1 MTYAD
6 QSIEGFLS
14 AVASTRVAPS
24 AGAVAAFTGALGASL
39 CEMVCLHTSE
49 AARADRL
56 TVAEATLRDRRQLLL
71 TLADED
77 GAAVD
82 EVQTAFEQSS
92 DDDHERQALRSAT
105 EIPTCIAEAARDVA
119 EQAVVVAE
127 EGTPNARIDA
137 IVGATLARS
146 AVTAAAII
154 VRANLDLL
162 ADHEFANDVRDR
174 IDTADTDAR
183 AAVDAVTGRG
193 A

>member
-6 QSIEGFLS
+6 QSIQGFLS
-14 AVASTRVAPS
+14 GVASAQVAPS
-24 AGAVAAFTGALGASL
+24 AGAVAALTGALGAAL

-49 AARADRL
+49 AARSERL
-56 TVAEATLRDRRQLLL
+56 AVAQETLRDRRGLLL

-92 DDDHERQALRSAT
+92 DDDHELRALRRAT
-105 EIPTCIAEAARDVA
+105 EIPTDIAEAARDVA

-127 EGTPNARIDA
+127 DGTPSARIDA
-137 IVGATLARS
+137 IVGATLARA
-146 AVTAAAII
+146 AVLAAATV

-162 ADHEFANDVRDR
+162 ASGALTNEIRGR
-174 IDTADTDAR
+174 IDAAEADAE
-183 AAVDAVTGRG
+183 AAVDSLTSVDR
-193 A
+193 